1 MYRVLDHPL
10 LLFALS
16 FLILWLAARFGASLF
31 RRWIRLDP
39 DARNDFTTILA
50 ATLTLMGLIIGFTFS
65 MAIGRYEQR
74 KNYEE
79 AEANAIG
86 TEVVRADLMAA
97 TDATQ
102 VRALLQAYIDQR
114 LAFYQAGSAEEIR
127 QIQTRTSQ
135 LQMQLWSAVVGTA
148 AAQPTAIGSLVISG
162 MNDVLNSQGYT
173 DFSWWNRIP
182 PSAWFLMTAIAVIS
196 HVLIGYG
203 AQNTRSESILMGVLP
218 LIISI
223 AFLLIA
229 DIDSPRSG
237 IIRVAPR
244 DLTAL
249 SESIRARCSRCASD

>member
-16 FLILWLAARFGASLF
+16 FVILWLAARFGASFL
-31 RRWIRLDP
+31 RRWIKLDP
-39 DARNDFTTILA
+39 DAHRDFATILA
-50 ATLTLMGLIIGFTFS
+50 ATLTLNGLIIGFTFS
-65 MAIGRYEQR
+65 MATGRYEQR

-86 TEVVRADLMAA
+86 TEFVRTDLMAA

-102 VRALLQAYIDQR
+102 VRMLLQAYIDQR
-114 LAFYQAGSAEEIR
+114 LAFYRAGSAQELQ

-135 LQMQLWSAVVGTA
+135 LQMQLWSAVRGTA

-182 PSAWFLMTAIAVIS
+182 RAAWFLMAAIAVIS
-196 HVLIGYG
+196 HMLIGYG
-203 AQNTRSESILMGVLP
+203 AQNTRKESILMGVLP
-218 LIISI
+218 FIVSL

-249 SESIRARCSRCASD
+249 SESIHAR

>member
-1 MYRVLDHPL
+1 MNGVLDHPL
-10 LLFALS
+10 LLFLLS
-16 FLILWLAARFGASLF
+16 FVMLWLSTRFGASVL
-31 RRWIRLDP
+31 RRWIRMDP
-39 DARNDFTTILA
+39 DALKDFGTILA
-50 ATLTLMGLIIGFTFS
+50 TTLTLNGLIIGFTFS

-86 TEVVRADLMAA
+86 TEFVRADLMAA

-102 VRALLQAYIDQR
+102 VRVLLQAYIDQR
-114 LAFYQAGSAEEIR
+114 LAFYRAGSAEEIR

-135 LQMQLWSAVVGTA
+135 LQSQLWSAVVPTA

-173 DFSWWNRIP
+173 DFSFWNRIP
-182 PSAWFLMTAIAVIS
+182 PSAWFLMAAIAVIS

-249 SESIRARCSRCASD
+249 SESIRAR

>member
-86 TEVVRADLMAA
+86 TEFVRTDLMAA

-249 SESIRARCSRCASD
+249 SESIRAR